1 MPLITLLFML
11 VLTGC
16 DQRSSELRFA
26 GKTMGTTYSVVVNQ
40 QLLLGQPVKYQAL
53 QDQINTELIRINRL
67 MSTYDTASQVS
78 QFNAQSVGE
87 TFAVHPDL
95 HRVLRT
101 SQVLSELSGGAFD
114 VTVGALVNLWGFG
127 PEASFPAVPSP
138 VAVKMARKSVGYQA
152 LEVNPGNYLIRKR
165 KALYIDLS
173 AIAKGFA
180 VDQLSRLLRAQG
192 YQDFLV
198 EIGGELFASG
208 RAPGNRP
215 WQVGI
220 ELPSALG
227 RAIYTNLPLQNM
239 AMATSGDYR
248 NYFEQGGKRYSHTID
263 PRTGYPID
271 HSLVSVTVLAES
283 AMLADAW
290 ATAIS
295 VLGAGM
301 GLQLANRQQLAV
313 LAIVKTGSGLKT
325 LRSDKLAAYTAT

>member
-16 DQRSSELRFA
+16 EYGSSEFRFV

-40 QLLLGQPVKYQAL
+40 QSLLDQPVKYQAL

-67 MSTYDTASQVS
+67 MSTYDTASQLS

-87 TFAVHPDL
+87 MFAVHADL
-95 HRVLRT
+95 HLVLRT

-127 PEASFPAVPSP
+127 PEASLRGVPSP
-138 VAVKMARKSVGYQA
+138 LAVKMARKNVGYQA

-192 YQDFLV
+192 YHDFLV

-227 RAIYTNLPLQNM
+227 RAIYTSLPLQNM

-248 NYFEQGGKRYSHTID
+248 NYFKQGGKRYSHTID

-271 HSLVSVTVLAES
+271 HSLVSVTVLAKS

-295 VLGAGM
+295 VLGADM

-313 LAIVKTGSGLKT
+313 LVIIKTGSGLKT

>member
-16 DQRSSELRFA
+16 EHGSSEFRFA

-40 QLLLGQPVKYQAL
+40 ESLSDQPVKYQAL
-53 QDQINTELIRINRL
+53 QDQINAELIRINRL
-67 MSTYDTASQVS
+67 MSTYDSASQLS
-78 QFNAQSVGE
+78 HFNALPVGE
-87 TFAVHPDL
+87 AFAVHPDL

-101 SQVLSELSGGAFD
+101 SQALSELSGGALD

-127 PEASFPAVPSP
+127 PEASLPAVPSSL
-138 VAVKMARKSVGYQA
+138 AVKMAKKNVGYQA
-152 LEVNPGNYLIRKR
+152 LEVDPGNYLIRKR

-180 VDQLSRLLRAQG
+180 VDQLSVLLRAQG
-192 YQDFLV
+192 YRDFLV

-208 RAPGNRP
+208 RAPADRP

-220 ELPSALG
+220 ELPSTLG
-227 RAIYTNLPLQNM
+227 RAIYTNLPLHNM

-295 VLGAGM
+295 VLGADMGM
-301 GLQLANRQQLAV
+301 QLANRQQLAV
-313 LAIVKTGSGLKT
+313 LAIIKTGSGFKT
-325 LRSDKLAAYTAT
+325 LRSDKLTAYTAT

>member
-1 MPLITLLFML
+1 
-11 VLTGC
+11 
-16 DQRSSELRFA
+16 
-26 GKTMGTTYSVVVNQ
+26 
-40 QLLLGQPVKYQAL
+40 
-53 QDQINTELIRINRL
+53 
-67 MSTYDTASQVS
+67 
-78 QFNAQSVGE
+78 
-87 TFAVHPDL
+87 
-95 HRVLRT
+95 
-101 SQVLSELSGGAFD
+101 
-114 VTVGALVNLWGFG
+114 VGALVNLWGFG
-127 PEASFPAVPSP
+127 PEASLRGVPSP
-138 VAVKMARKSVGYQA
+138 LAVKMARKNVGYQS

-192 YQDFLV
+192 YHDFLV

-227 RAIYTNLPLQNM
+227 RAIYTSLPLQNM

-248 NYFEQGGKRYSHTID
+248 NYFKQGGKRYSHTID

-271 HSLVSVTVLAES
+271 HSLVSVTVLAKS

-295 VLGAGM
+295 VLGADM

-313 LAIVKTGSGLKT
+313 LVIIKTGSGLKT

>member
-1 MPLITLLFML
+1 MLLITLLFML

-16 DQRSSELRFA
+16 EHGSSEFRFV

-40 QLLLGQPVKYQAL
+40 QSLLDQPVKYQAL

-67 MSTYDTASQVS
+67 MSTYDTASQLS
-78 QFNAQSVGE
+78 QFNAQPAGE
-87 TFAVHPDL
+87 TFAVHADL
-95 HRVLRT
+95 HLVLRT

-127 PEASFPAVPSP
+127 PEASLRGVPSP
-138 VAVKMARKSVGYQA
+138 LAVKMARKNVGYQA

-192 YQDFLV
+192 YHDFLV

-227 RAIYTNLPLQNM
+227 RAIYTSLPLQNM

-248 NYFEQGGKRYSHTID
+248 NYFKQGGKRYSHTID

-271 HSLVSVTVLAES
+271 HSLVSVTVLAKS

-295 VLGAGM
+295 VLGADM

-313 LAIVKTGSGLKT
+313 LVIIKTGSGLKT